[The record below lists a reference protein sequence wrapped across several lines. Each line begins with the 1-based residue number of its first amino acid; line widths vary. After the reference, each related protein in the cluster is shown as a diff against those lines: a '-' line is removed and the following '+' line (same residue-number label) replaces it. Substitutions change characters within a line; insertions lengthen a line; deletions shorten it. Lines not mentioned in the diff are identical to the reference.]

1 MSFHKNL
8 ITLSI
13 FAVVAPAVFAD
24 EANLSNAQQLETIQ
38 LKAHPLVQTAADF
51 AVADQVVEQK
61 VLAER
66 PTTIG
71 DALADELGVYSNQYG
86 TGSSRPVIR
95 GQDGPRVKVLQ
106 HASETADVS
115 TLSPDHTVTVD
126 PILAKQVEV
135 IRGPSTLLYGAG
147 TVGGLVNVTDQKIP
161 TQMPNNGLEGQV
173 GLRYNTGSDEK
184 LVSAGVTAALS
195 DQFALRIEGSKRKA
209 NDYITPNY
217 WVEHHNDEAGHED
230 HNHGHDDAHEGD
242 EEHETHFDKA
252 RRVDDTFAEGQT
264 VNIGGSWIHERGFVG
279 VSYSNRQDKYGLPGH
294 SHEYHD
300 CHPHGNKLDC
310 GSHDPAPQSDPNAV
324 EEHAHGGPWVDLESH
339 RYDLRTELDQP
350 FAGFDKLRAH
360 ASFTDY
366 EHDELEENKVIS
378 NFKSK
383 GYDARLELVHKPL
396 AGWEGVFGTQYSQQQ
411 LDIAAAAH
419 DHAEDEHDGHDHA
432 VLMPNTKTEKYSL
445 FGLEHK
451 QFGDVHVELGARVEH
466 QKIDVDA
473 DLKDYSDT
481 GVSASAASNW
491 QFAPNYKLSLTG
503 SHQQRL
509 PLAQEL
515 YAQGKHY
522 ATKTIEHGN
531 VNLSPEKSNNLELGL
546 HYEADKLDY
555 SLHVYHNWFDNYIY
569 GQAQGARNEEGF
581 LELEYT
587 QDKAKFYGTEAKL
600 GYQISPDYKLSV
612 FGDYVRGEIDNQNAP
627 RVPAGR
633 LGTKVDANFADG
645 WSGMAEYYRVFKQ
658 DKVAAYEQETAGYN
672 MVNVGVAYAGNYA
685 NKQDYRVYFKANN
698 LLDDEVYSHASFLS
712 NIPQLGRN
720 FTVGVEFGF

>member
-1 MSFHKNL
+1 MAFHKNL

-13 FAVVAPAVFAD
+13 FSVLTPAAFANT
-24 EANLSNAQQLETIQ
+24 ESSSTQLETIQ
-38 LKAHPLVQTAADF
+38 LQAHPLVQTAADF
-51 AVADQVVEQK
+51 AVADHVIDQK
-61 VLAER
+61 TLAER
-66 PTTIG
+66 STTIG
-71 DALADELGVYSNQYG
+71 DAMADELGVYSNQYG
-86 TGSSRPVIR
+86 SSSSRPVIR

-115 TLSPDHTVTVD
+115 TLSPDHAITVD
-126 PILAKQVEV
+126 PILAKQVEI

-184 LVSAGVTAALS
+184 LASAGVTAALS

-217 WVEHHNDEAGHED
+217 WVEHHNDEAGHDD
-230 HNHGHDDAHEGD
+230 HDHGHHDPAHDHDDEGM
-242 EEHETHFDKA
+242 HFDKA
-252 RRVDDTFAEGQT
+252 RRVDNTFAEGQT
-264 VNIGGSWIHERGFVG
+264 VNIGGSWIHDRGFVG
-279 VSYSNRQDKYGLPGH
+279 LSYSNRQDKYGLPGH

-300 CHPHGNKLDC
+300 CHPHGNKLHC
-310 GSHDPAPQSDPNAV
+310 GSHDPAPQPDLHD
-324 EEHAHGGPWVDLESH
+324 EHEHAHGGPWIDLESH

-378 NFKSK
+378 NFRSK
-383 GYDARLELVHKPL
+383 GYDARLELVHQPI
-396 AGWEGVFGTQYSQQQ
+396 AGWEGVFGTQYSQQKIDLTGQ
-411 LDIAAAAH
+411 VEQH
-419 DHAEDEHDGHDHA
+419 GDHSHET
-432 VLMPNTKTEKYSL
+432 VPMPDTKTQKYSL

-473 DLKDYSDT
+473 QKKDYSDT
-481 GVSASAASNW
+481 GVSASAAANW

-515 YAQGKHY
+515 YANGIHF
-522 ATKTIEHGN
+522 ATNTYERGDA
-531 VNLSPEKSNNLELGL
+531 NLDVEKSNNLELGL
-546 HYEADKLDY
+546 HYEAGKLDY

-569 GQAQGARNEEGF
+569 GATTDHKETFRLIDYQ
-581 LELEYT
+581 

-658 DKVAAYEQETAGYN
+658 DKIAAYEQETAGYN

-698 LLDDEVYSHASFLS
+698 LLDDEVYSHTSFLS
-712 NIPQLGRN
+712 NIPQVGRN

>member
-13 FAVVAPAVFAD
+13 FSVLTPAAFANT
-24 EANLSNAQQLETIQ
+24 ESSSTQLETIQ
-38 LKAHPLVQTAADF
+38 LQAHPLVQTAADF
-51 AVADQVVEQK
+51 AVADHVIDQK
-61 VLAER
+61 TLAER
-66 PTTIG
+66 STTIG
-71 DALADELGVYSNQYG
+71 DAMADELGVYSNQYG
-86 TGSSRPVIR
+86 SGSSRPVIR

-115 TLSPDHTVTVD
+115 TLSPDHAITVD
-126 PILAKQVEV
+126 PILAKQVEI

-217 WVEHHNDEAGHED
+217 WVEHHHTEVHVEPDGSTHT
-230 HNHGHDDAHEGD
+230 H
-242 EEHETHFDKA
+242 EHEELVKE
-252 RRVDDTFAEGQT
+252 RRVGNTFAEGQT
-264 VNIGGSWIHERGFVG
+264 VNIGGSWIHDRGFVG

-294 SHEYHD
+294 SHEYHGCVLHD
-300 CHPHGNKLDC
+300 DHFHGCPTPN
-310 GSHDPAPQSDPNAV
+310 SNAV
-324 EEHAHGGPWVDLESH
+324 EEHAHSGPWVDLESH

-378 NFKSK
+378 NFRSK
-383 GYDARLELVHKPL
+383 GYDARLELVHQPV
-396 AGWEGVFGTQYSQQQ
+396 AGWEGVFGTQYSQQKIDLTGQ
-411 LDIAAAAH
+411 VEQH
-419 DHAEDEHDGHDHA
+419 GDHSHET
-432 VLMPNTKTEKYSL
+432 VPMPDTKTQKYSL

-473 DLKDYSDT
+473 ELKDYSDT
-481 GVSASAASNW
+481 GVSASAAANW

-515 YAQGKHY
+515 YANGIHF
-522 ATKTIEHGN
+522 ATNTYERGN
-531 VNLSPEKSNNLELGL
+531 ANLDVEKSNNLELGL

-569 GQAQGARNEEGF
+569 GATTDHKETFRLIDYQ
-581 LELEYT
+581 

-658 DKVAAYEQETAGYN
+658 DKVAYLEQETAGYN

-712 NIPQLGRN
+712 NIPQVGRN